1 MPGRVAK
8 QASYK
13 GGFPR
18 MNEDVRVAAVSVE
31 WGLEVCATRGNN
43 DFVSDF
49 NWQTDETADPN
60 NAEACRGNRVHSI
73 V

>member
-1 MPGRVAK
+1 MCCQYYENLDIEFAVSAKTLVDLKMMPGRVAK

-31 WGLEVCATRGNN
+31 WGLEVCATRG
-43 DFVSDF
+43 
-49 NWQTDETADPN
+49 Q
-60 NAEACRGNRVHSI
+60 
-73 V
+73 